1 VGISTLKSG
10 IASGLVNL
18 DITVSTSANQTAI
31 APGNLQKHWQQNGRN
46 YYHYT
51 GNNFYAPLAIL
62 SARYANRHDSVQL
75 NHKVNVDIYYHP
87 AHNTNIN
94 RIMAAYKDGL
104 HYFSKAFGP
113 YPFNDI
119 RLAETSDF
127 GPHDASL
134 STLDTYAERYAWNAN
149 FENPNQFDFV
159 YFNTG
164 RQLAQQW
171 WRYQVAPNAT
181 VGSLVIP
188 EGLASYSALL
198 LAEQKYGKDNMKWI
212 LYDQV
217 NFYTFIRHRMEDKE
231 RPLIKAD
238 KWFLWGGK
246 AGLVLYTLKD
256 LMGEDSLNNALREFK
271 NAYAFKSKPPYAGS
285 NDLYRYLQKH
295 VPDSLQYYLTDT
307 WQKITL
313 YDNKITDLKSAPT
326 SNKNEY
332 KVTLT
337 VNVGKVWIDQKGN
350 DIEAKNMNDYIDIGV
365 FGANTTNKEGR
376 LIVNPLYLKRHK
388 LTAGKHT
395 ITMIVKGKPVNA
407 GIDPYNKL
415 IDRLMGDNS
424 KDF

>member
-1 VGISTLKSG
+1 
-10 IASGLVNL
+10 
-18 DITVSTSANQTAI
+18 
-31 APGNLQKHWQQNGRN
+31 
-46 YYHYT
+46 
-51 GNNFYAPLAIL
+51 
-62 SARYANRHDSVQL
+62 
-75 NHKVNVDIYYHP
+75 
-87 AHNTNIN
+87 
-94 RIMAAYKDGL
+94 
-104 HYFSKAFGP
+104 
-113 YPFNDI
+113 
-119 RLAETSDF
+119 
-127 GPHDASL
+127 
-134 STLDTYAERYAWNAN
+134 
-149 FENPNQFDFV
+149 
-159 YFNTG
+159 
-164 RQLAQQW
+164 
-171 WRYQVAPNAT
+171 
-181 VGSLVIP
+181 
-188 EGLASYSALL
+188 
-198 LAEQKYGKDNMKWI
+198 
-212 LYDQV
+212 
-217 NFYTFIRHRMEDKE
+217 
-231 RPLIKAD
+231 
-238 KWFLWGGK
+238 
-246 AGLVLYTLKD
+246 
-256 LMGEDSLNNALREFK
+256 MGEDSLNNALREFK